1 MTTLVLTLSVSGLN
15 AGKKENN
22 SASGRPFSS
31 SLVCGVCF
39 FVFVLFK
46 DHCKQQQ
53 ADLDFDSS
61 EELVI

>member
-1 MTTLVLTLSVSGLN
+1 MQE
-15 AGKKENN
+15 KKENN

-39 FVFVLFK
+39 FVLFK

>member
-15 AGKKENN
+15 AGKKKKITQPVAGC
-22 SASGRPFSS
+22 SPHLWCVG
-31 SLVCGVCF
+31 
-39 FVFVLFK
+39 FVYFVLFK

>member
-1 MTTLVLTLSVSGLN
+1 MQEK
-15 AGKKENN
+15 KKENN

-31 SLVCGVCF
+31 SLVCGVY
-39 FVFVLFK
+39 FVLFK

>member
-1 MTTLVLTLSVSGLN
+1 MQEKKKKKITQPV
-15 AGKKENN
+15 AGR
-22 SASGRPFSS
+22 SPHLWCVG
-31 SLVCGVCF
+31 
-39 FVFVLFK
+39 FVYFVLFK